1 MTVYAIIDTN
11 KGRTGIAPTYL
22 QTTQCI
28 IALVLYWAIGFRG
41 TTPKEPKALAA
52 SRSLRSKLNLAMAVA
67 EVSDDRVLV
76 ASPSAEVELGLSISD
91 A

>member
-1 MTVYAIIDTN
+1 MHCSL
-11 KGRTGIAPTYL
+11 GTGPL
-22 QTTQCI
+22 
-28 IALVLYWAIGFRG
+28 GFG
-41 TTPKEPKALAA
+41 NHAKAPKALAA

-76 ASPSAEVELGLSISD
+76 VSPSAEVELGLSISD